1 MSEISSELVNVE
13 ALQRFLDAEVPGSRG
28 SLEIEQHV
36 AGFSNVT
43 LFVARADQRWVLR
56 RPPAGPLLPSAH
68 DVLREYR
75 FISALH
81 GHARVPRPVLAC
93 EDDSIIGAPFYLME
107 RVDGAV
113 ARDRIPPQYDTPR
126 GRRRMAEEMV
136 DALVELHAVDWEA
149 VGLRGR
155 PSGYLQRQLDL
166 WTRQWELTRPH
177 TRDLPGIDE
186 VLRWLGGSVPNS
198 AETTVVHGDYK
209 LDNVVIASETG
220 ALGIGA
226 SNAAIRANT
235 PPVLTI
241 EGKNVRRV
249 GVGETV
255 TLVATVVDDSLEDAM
270 RRQKARA
277 AAAAASPREGPP
289 KLSARQLNPPIR
301 ITVNKVRGLHLSW
314 FVFRGEGDA
323 SFEPPQV
330 KTWEDTRFGANS
342 PWAPLWSAPTIP
354 DEGRWEVQVSFDRP
368 GTYVLRA
375 RADDGALYHDQD
387 VTIIVAP
394 VSQPQ

>member
-1 MSEISSELVNVE
+1 MMNRHRPF
-13 ALQRFLDAEVPGSRG
+13 A
-28 SLEIEQHV
+28 
-36 AGFSNVT
+36 
-43 LFVARADQRWVLR
+43 AR
-56 RPPAGPLLPSAH
+56 
-68 DVLREYR
+68 
-75 FISALH
+75 
-81 GHARVPRPVLAC
+81 
-93 EDDSIIGAPFYLME
+93 
-107 RVDGAV
+107 
-113 ARDRIPPQYDTPR
+113 T
-126 GRRRMAEEMV
+126 
-136 DALVELHAVDWEA
+136 A
-149 VGLRGR
+149 VGLGACAAVVLMFASQ
-155 PSGYLQRQLDL
+155 PAQAQLGYQTGQNVSPAYEGWIPNDDGSFSLVFGYINRNWQEEINVPVGSDNLISPGPMDQGQATHFLPRRNRYTFMVRVPADFGDQELD
-166 WTRQWELTRPH
+166 WTLTTQGQTEH
-177 TRDLPGIDE
+177 AYGS
-186 VLRWLGGSVPNS
+186 LRL
-198 AETTVVHGDYK
+198 DYK

-241 EGKNVRRV
+241 EGENMRRV

-255 TLVATVVDDSLEDAM
+255 TLVATVVDDSMEDAM

-277 AAAAASPREGPP
+277 AAAAVSPREGPP

-368 GTYVLRA
+368 GTYVLRG

-394 VSQPQ
+394 VSQLQ